1 MHDGQEAPI
10 RVLLADDHQ
19 LLRRAMRAMLEIQ
32 GPVEVVA
39 EASDGHEATE
49 LTDLLKPDVVLMD
62 LAMPGLNSVD
72 ATSRIA
78 QRNPRTKVLIVTGD
92 VDDLRVLTALRAGA
106 HGYVVK
112 RSDINELLVAIR
124 AVNLGNPYFGQSLA
138 HGRTP
143 VEYLLQTRSEGPA
156 DSLSSRE
163 REVLQFVATGYTN
176 QEIAERLVVSIRT
189 VEAHKTHIMAKLMA
203 QNRTDLVRT
212 SSRQGMSDPA
222 DEDQRHPGERV
233 P

>member
-1 MHDGQEAPI
+1 MHDGQEVPI

-39 EASDGHEATE
+39 EASDGYEAIE
-49 LTDLLKPDVVLMD
+49 RTDLLKPDVVLMD
-62 LAMPGLNSVD
+62 LAMPGLNSVE

-78 QRNPRTKVLIVTGD
+78 RRNPRTKVLIVTGD

-112 RSDINELLVAIR
+112 RSDINELISAIR

-143 VEYLLQTRSEGPA
+143 VEYLLQTRGEGPA
-156 DSLSSRE
+156 NSLSSRE

-176 QEIAERLVVSIRT
+176 HEIAERLVVSIRT
-189 VEAHKTHIMAKLMA
+189 VEAHKTHIMAKLMV
-203 QNRTDLVRT
+203 QNRTDLVR
-212 SSRQGMSDPA
+212 SADRQGRFNLG
-222 DEDQRHPGERV
+222 DEEQLQPGERI